1 MSRSFVA
8 EAKLDAVDM
17 AMMTPCGDDGASEV
31 GNGDDDDDDGG
42 GGGFVFVVARLAA
55 VLC

>member
-1 MSRSFVA
+1 
-8 EAKLDAVDM
+8 M